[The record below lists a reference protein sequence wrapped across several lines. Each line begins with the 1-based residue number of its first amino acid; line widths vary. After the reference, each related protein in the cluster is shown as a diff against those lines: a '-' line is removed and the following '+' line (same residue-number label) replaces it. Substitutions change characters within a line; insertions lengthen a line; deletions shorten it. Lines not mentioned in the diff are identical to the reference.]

1 MTAAVHDVASGE
13 ESSGT
18 EPPSCS
24 LYMKELQAFIAR
36 AVDDYLA
43 PFNCKQLVTARS
55 GAAVA
60 GGRHFCQADWPFMVV
75 TNAR

>member
-1 MTAAVHDVASGE
+1 MTAAVLAIGSGE

-43 PFNCKQLVTARS
+43 PFNCKQLVTARLDAS
-55 GAAVA
+55 VA
-60 GGRHFCQADWPFMVV
+60 GVVGRVFFCRAD
-75 TNAR
+75 

>member
-1 MTAAVHDVASGE
+1 MLAIGSGE

-55 GAAVA
+55 GAASA
-60 GGRHFCQADWPFMVV
+60 GGGFVVGRIGRMVL
-75 TNAR
+75 TKAG

>member
-1 MTAAVHDVASGE
+1 MQKAPHCPVVLSVGSGE

-55 GAAVA
+55 GVAAVW
-60 GGRHFCQADWPFMVV
+60 GRYCSQAD
-75 TNAR
+75 